1 MPGLNSSHSVT
12 KDFNT
17 KLENGVMDKKTAQI
31 TFNSPNQIIGKN
43 LLRTIGSATGLGIKI
58 NNITFGSALALT
70 GLYPDVNVLLFTVV
84 KNMCVIQ
91 MIDGNTPSDMWV
103 EGVLSKNGDT

>member
-1 MPGLNSSHSVT
+1 MNFSQLSMPGLNSSHSVT

-43 LLRTIGSATGLGIKI
+43 LLRTIGSATGLGIKKQYHLWY
-58 NNITFGSALALT
+58 S
-70 GLYPDVNVLLFTVV
+70 V
-84 KNMCVIQ
+84 
-91 MIDGNTPSDMWV
+91 
-103 EGVLSKNGDT
+103 DTDWSGRRQ